1 MVEFLSGKLLI
12 ASPYL
17 SDPNFLRSVVLI
29 VSHDDEGAFGLSLNR
44 PTDQRLSAVVEL
56 SMPQGSAR
64 EDDYIFEGGPVDG
77 PLLAL
82 HDLSGI
88 GSPIGHESSGI
99 WLTGEE
105 DHLRLL
111 LTRVDARVRFVAQYS
126 GWGPGQLEREM
137 DCGGWLVGQANGD
150 LVFDDPERVWETAVN
165 RCGRE
170 VLSTLSPGLRFNDP
184 SVN

>member
-1 MVEFLSGKLLI
+1 M
-12 ASPYL
+12 
-17 SDPNFLRSVVLI
+17 
-29 VSHDDEGAFGLSLNR
+29 
-44 PTDQRLSAVVEL
+44 
-56 SMPQGSAR
+56 
-64 EDDYIFEGGPVDG
+64 
-77 PLLAL
+77 
-82 HDLSGI
+82 
-88 GSPIGHESSGI
+88 
-99 WLTGEE
+99 
-105 DHLRLL
+105 RLL